1 MASSFSLKVVAFLRA
16 DPALDLDFYVV
27 FKDTDIE
34 SCNELIK
41 FGAVAD
47 CLSTEFLVEF
57 LTVMTLALP
66 ELRTTIF
73 FLDSFY

>member
-1 MASSFSLKVVAFLRA
+1 MADGVYGLPIMASSFSLKVVAFLRA

-41 FGAVAD
+41 F
-47 CLSTEFLVEF
+47 
-57 LTVMTLALP
+57 
-66 ELRTTIF
+66 
-73 FLDSFY
+73 